1 MDMASLVVICAIAFA
16 AGMIF
21 SAALIRGQQNR
32 TRKRRQAFIK
42 SRDGRSAAM
51 RDMAR
56 ALDRYTTAIESGRG
70 YTIYKGES
78 NLKSDDEFINQ
89 LRKDLSLNERF

>member
-1 MDMASLVVICAIAFA
+1 MDMASLVVICALAFA

-32 TRKRRQAFIK
+32 TRARRQAFIK
-42 SRDGRSAAM
+42 SRDGQSAAV

-56 ALDRYTTAIESGRG
+56 ALERFTRAAESGRG
-70 YTIYKGES
+70 FTIYKGNS

-89 LRKDLSLNERF
+89 LRRDLKLNERF

>member
-1 MDMASLVVICAIAFA
+1 MDMASLVVICALAFA

-21 SAALIRGQQNR
+21 SAALIRQQQNR

-42 SRDGRSAAM
+42 SRDGQSAAL
-51 RDMAR
+51 RDLAR
-56 ALDRYTTAIESGRG
+56 ALERFARAAESGRG
-70 YTIYKGES
+70 CTIYKGNS

-89 LRKDLSLNERF
+89 LRRDLKLNERF

>member
-21 SAALIRGQQNR
+21 AAALIREQQNR

-42 SRDGRSAAM
+42 SRDGRSAAV

-56 ALDRYTTAIESGRG
+56 ALERFARAAENGRG
-70 YTIYKGES
+70 CTIYKGES

>member
-21 SAALIRGQQNR
+21 SAALIRQQQNR

-42 SRDGRSAAM
+42 SRDGQSAAL
-51 RDMAR
+51 RDLAR
-56 ALDRYTTAIESGRG
+56 ALERFARAAENSRG

>member
-21 SAALIRGQQNR
+21 AAALIREQQNR

-51 RDMAR
+51 RDLAR
-56 ALDRYTTAIESGRG
+56 ALERFARSAANGRG
-70 YTIYKGES
+70 YTIYKGNS
-78 NLKSDDEFINQ
+78 NSMSDSDFINQ

>member
-21 SAALIRGQQNR
+21 SAGLIREQQNR

-42 SRDGRSAAM
+42 SRDGRSAAE
-51 RDMAR
+51 RDLAR
-56 ALDRYTTAIESGRG
+56 ALDRYAAAIENRRG
-70 YTIYKGES
+70 YTIYKGDS
-78 NLKSDDEFINQ
+78 DLKSDDEFTNQ

>member
-42 SRDGRSAAM
+42 SRDGQAAAV

-56 ALDRYTTAIESGRG
+56 ALDRYASAIENGRG
-70 YTIYKGES
+70 YTIYKGDS
-78 NLKSDDEFINQ
+78 NSMSDDEFINQ
-89 LRKDLSLNERF
+89 LRRDLKLNERF

>member
-21 SAALIRGQQNR
+21 AAALIRQQQNR
-32 TRKRRQAFIK
+32 TRARRQAFIK
-42 SRDGRSAAM
+42 SRDGQSAAV

-56 ALDRYTTAIESGRG
+56 ALERFARAAEKSQGC
-70 YTIYKGES
+70 TIYKGNS

>member
-16 AGMIF
+16 AGMVF
-21 SAALIRGQQNR
+21 AAALIREQQNR

-42 SRDGRSAAM
+42 SRDGQSAAL
-51 RDMAR
+51 RDLAR
-56 ALDRYTTAIESGRG
+56 ALERFASAAENGRG
-70 YTIYKGES
+70 YTIYKGNS
-78 NLKSDDEFINQ
+78 NSMSDGDFINQ

>member
-21 SAALIRGQQNR
+21 AAALIREQQNR
-32 TRKRRQAFIK
+32 TRKRRQAFIR

-56 ALDRYTTAIESGRG
+56 ALDRFARSAENSHG
-70 YTIYKGES
+70 YTIYKGSS
-78 NLKSDDEFINQ
+78 NSMSDDEFINQ